1 MSKYHDDDDDR
12 RRDDSETE
20 KRDASAGWKR
30 EYELQRVDPELRSD
44 DGERPADCA
53 CWDATL
59 AIPCFPCSRAG
70 FETQNPDEPAA
81 ADETADESAS
91 ETPRETTATTDG
103 GTSAPVTGALADS
116 LGVRTDLLLR
126 FVNTHPDPTAAVILG
141 WAFETGDLEATPDEL
156 QQETRQWLEAHD
168 RGDDD
173 DDRLRADGGAYRLPE
188 AGSHVFDRE
197 ADEYNEVIVLEQYPE
212 TTAEQH
218 TTPRSAATV
227 AQRNPSYDA
236 AAPVVEG
243 VYLES
248 VKITVENWDDRDEL
262 RDAANS
268 PDCELKR
275 WAFPAGRVVCPGV
288 GK

>member
-1 MSKYHDDDDDR
+1 MHENHDNDDR

-44 DGERPADCA
+44 DGERPADCQ

-59 AIPCFPCSRAG
+59 AIPCFPCARAG

-126 FVNTHPDPTAAVILG
+126 FVNTHPDPTAAVVLG
-141 WAFETGDLEATPDEL
+141 WAYETGDLEATPDEL

-173 DDRLRADGGAYRLPE
+173 DRLRADGGTYRIPE
-188 AGSHVFDRE
+188 TMCFVEDRE
-197 ADEYNEVIVLEQYPE
+197 AREDDQLVVFRTHPDTAAADFEIPE
-212 TTAEQH
+212 ID
-218 TTPRSAATV
+218 STV
-227 AQRNPSYDA
+227 AEANPDYDSG
-236 AAPVVEG
+236 APVVEAI
-243 VYLES
+243 YCDDLEG
-248 VKITVENWDDRDEL
+248 ELDDLTLGRL
-262 RDAANS
+262 WTLVARDAIAS
-268 PDCELKR
+268 Y
-275 WAFPAGRVVCPGV
+275 AFPVGRLGWEE
-288 GK
+288 